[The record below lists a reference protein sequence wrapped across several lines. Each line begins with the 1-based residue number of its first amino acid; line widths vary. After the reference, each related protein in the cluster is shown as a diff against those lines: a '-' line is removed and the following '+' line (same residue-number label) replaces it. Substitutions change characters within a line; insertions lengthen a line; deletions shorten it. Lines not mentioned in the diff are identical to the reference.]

1 MIVTVRVNVVLN
13 RTVVVDSDW
22 RFSNLAVVIFRVKVS
37 FITSVDVVGLSVIP
51 SYTWTLLGPKM
62 SDRLIFFL
70 GTLSFKATQF
80 QSYSSSETQVQ
91 EKRRDKSFQVPAEE
105 AGPGYRLGHQTIS
118 KRSSKCWLLI
128 GHKKILCRY
137 YCSQSANSIPELFS
151 CVRTRRLFFSP
162 YLQRN
167 ARNQETFSL
176 IKTPS
181 ISKYCL
187 AEN

>member
-1 MIVTVRVNVVLN
+1 
-13 RTVVVDSDW
+13 
-22 RFSNLAVVIFRVKVS
+22 
-37 FITSVDVVGLSVIP
+37 
-51 SYTWTLLGPKM
+51 M

-80 QSYSSSETQVQ
+80 QSYSSSGTQVQ

-176 IKTPS
+176 TPFDTVHFKILSSRKLKHGTVCNGILKTLFQKYKLDLT
-181 ISKYCL
+181 ISLHRSHLRKYL
-187 AEN
+187 

>member
-1 MIVTVRVNVVLN
+1 
-13 RTVVVDSDW
+13 
-22 RFSNLAVVIFRVKVS
+22 
-37 FITSVDVVGLSVIP
+37 
-51 SYTWTLLGPKM
+51 M

-105 AGPGYRLGHQTIS
+105 VGPGYRLGHQTIS

-181 ISKYCL
+181 ISKYFL

>member
-1 MIVTVRVNVVLN
+1 
-13 RTVVVDSDW
+13 
-22 RFSNLAVVIFRVKVS
+22 
-37 FITSVDVVGLSVIP
+37 
-51 SYTWTLLGPKM
+51 M

-70 GTLSFKATQF
+70 GTPSFKATQF
-80 QSYSSSETQVQ
+80 QSYSSSETKVR
-91 EKRRDKSFQVPAEE
+91 EKRRDKSFHAPAEE

-137 YCSQSANSIPELFS
+137 YCSQSANSIPRVIFVCS
-151 CVRTRRLFFSP
+151 YTTAIFSP